1 MIKTDN
7 ILIKKEDSLYCGSS
21 PDPFTSPAY
30 IPGKRDIGVLKF
42 DENEESNQDDDD
54 EDIIDEKHKLMHHQ
68 KNFWKSYNLMRITFS
83 KVLLNAKSNINK
95 KYLENISVPTKN
107 KFFRTL

>member
-7 ILIKKEDSLYCGSS
+7 ILIKEEDSLYFGSS

-42 DENEESNQDDDD
+42 DENEEYNQDDDD
-54 EDIIDEKHKLMHHQ
+54 EDIINEKHKFMHHQ
-68 KNFWKSYNLMRITFS
+68 KFLEIIQFNENNFFKSFIECQVQYKQEISREYKRT
-83 KVLLNAKSNINK
+83 NK
-95 KYLENISVPTKN
+95 K
-107 KFFRTL
+107 